1 MSSKKIVVALAT
13 VAVVAIGLGVGA
25 TWWFMKG
32 GGGIA
37 TAEAGTGAKA
47 APAPEPDTRTYK
59 YVSLDKVIVMLRNVE
74 GEPAPHYLAVDLVF
88 KSPEEDERTA
98 REHLPFL
105 RSVAVKALS
114 TLTMDNASKM
124 TVDEL
129 TATVNR
135 AYTDK
140 YTADGASRPF
150 VDVMIGKLLV
160 E

>member
-1 MSSKKIVVALAT
+1 MSSKKIVAALVT
-13 VAVVAIGLGVGA
+13 VAFVAVGLGVGA

-32 GGGIA
+32 GGAIA
-37 TAEAGTGAKA
+37 TAEA
-47 APAPEPDTRTYK
+47 APVPEPDTRVYK
-59 YVSLDKVIVMLRNVE
+59 YVSLDKVIIMLRGVE

-88 KSPEEDERTA
+88 KAPEDDERKT

-129 TATVNR
+129 TTTINR
-135 AYTDK
+135 AYLDK
-140 YTADGASRPF
+140 YTADGAERPF

-160 E
+160 D

>member
-1 MSSKKIVVALAT
+1 MSFGKIVAALVT
-13 VAVVAIGLGVGA
+13 VAVLAVGVGVGA
-25 TWWFMKG
+25 TWWMMKG
-32 GGGIA
+32 GNLGVA
-37 TAEAGTGAKA
+37 TAEA
-47 APAPEPDTRTYK
+47 APVPERDSRTYR
-59 YVSLDKVIVMLRNVE
+59 YVSLEKVIVMLRGME

-88 KSPEEDERTA
+88 KTPEGDERVT

-129 TATVNR
+129 TATINR
-135 AYTDK
+135 AYADK

>member
-1 MSSKKIVVALAT
+1 MSSKKIVVALVT

-25 TWWFMKG
+25 TWWFMQEG
-32 GGGIA
+32 GGFA
-37 TAEAGTGAKA
+37 TAQA
-47 APAPEPDTRTYK
+47 APAPVPERDTRTYK
-59 YVSLDKVIVMLRNVE
+59 YVSLDKVIIMLRGME

-88 KSPEEDERTA
+88 KTPEDDERIT

-105 RSVAVKALS
+105 RSIAVKALS

-124 TVDEL
+124 TVDDL
-129 TATVNR
+129 TATINR

-140 YTADGASRPF
+140 YTADGANRPF

>member
-1 MSSKKIVVALAT
+1 MSSKKIIAALVT
-13 VAVVAIGLGVGA
+13 VGFVAVGAGVGA

-32 GGGIA
+32 GAGVA
-37 TAEAGTGAKA
+37 TAEA
-47 APAPEPDTRTYK
+47 APVPEPDKRTYK
-59 YVSLDKVIVMLRNVE
+59 YVSLDKVIVMLRGVE

-88 KSPEEDERTA
+88 KTPVEDERTT

-114 TLTMDNASKM
+114 TITMDGAAKM

-129 TATVNR
+129 TTTINT
-135 AYTDK
+135 AYQVR
-140 YTADGASRPF
+140 YAADGANQPF

>member
-1 MSSKKIVVALAT
+1 MSSKKIVAALVT
-13 VAVVAIGLGVGA
+13 VAFVAVGLGVGA

-32 GGGIA
+32 GGAIPA
-37 TAEAGTGAKA
+37 AEA
-47 APAPEPDTRTYK
+47 APVPEPDTRVYK
-59 YVSLDKVIVMLRNVE
+59 YVSLDKVIIMLRGVE

-88 KSPEEDERTA
+88 KAPEDDERKT

-129 TATVNR
+129 TNTINR
-135 AYTDK
+135 AYLDK
-140 YTADGASRPF
+140 YTADGAERPF